1 MKSVFFTLAFLLT
14 VCANANQLFD
24 ANSDCNTSSIINL
37 PDVPK
42 NSCRMLVSRTAPGFN
57 FADSANALSLFFFDS
72 NYSISLNKN
81 SELIPIRFV
90 VFEDET
96 NYNAVQAF
104 VQTAYATRAPLL
116 INFSNPSTNLLD
128 EISFINSRKS
138 GNIEKRCYK
147 VLNSN
152 GKTALIHCPI
162 QSIQLGS
169 N

>member
-24 ANSDCNTSSIINL
+24 ANSDCNTSSIINQ

-57 FADSANALSLFFFDS
+57 LANSANALSLFFFNS
-72 NYSISLNKN
+72 NYSISLDKN
-81 SELIPIRFV
+81 SGLLPIRFV
-90 VFEDET
+90 VFEDERD
-96 NYNAVQAF
+96 YNAIQAI
-104 VQTAYATRAPLL
+104 VQTAYATRAPLS
-116 INFSNPSTNLLD
+116 INFSNPTVDILD
-128 EISFINSRKS
+128 EDSFMNSKKS
-138 GNIEKRCYK
+138 GKIEKRCYK